1 MVSAANGHNWADGMV
16 DVWCLTGEAGIL
28 QSALELGEHVTWAMS
43 PTFES
48 LGTHERSAGWSL
60 KTIMALYGQ
69 TCDPEYLAAAGRIAA
84 VALREQKLDQGGA
97 WPHALPL
104 DHSNQ
109 QPNVVGNN
117 LFLIGVLL
125 GGLQAYDEA
134 VRDAAVEKSLVSGVQ
149 WVARSWDEGA
159 AGWPYS
165 ATVAAQPL
173 YPPSTGLNM
182 LIIQPLAY
190 VADLTNDDRLWRI
203 VDDSLTAVAV
213 GGGHGLGKSL
223 GQQLHFAGGTLALL
237 QEHYAGTRPDKGAD
251 VLSGDPTWYAGV
263 MARTPDATRHSVRA
277 PDEKVFLVQL
287 IAARAEL
294 LAERKPHGAMT
305 RRSPTGSLRVLD
317 AGGTAIGQDTF
328 STDDPHQFRCEL
340 QGRPGERFTVVVN
353 DDQRGVWTLRGE
365 GLRIVMQTAP
375 GFSIGGVGKGKYHF
389 LVPEGTTEFRLKLV
403 GVHTGGYGAVVLTPG
418 GRIAGQHQD
427 ANPGAAL
434 IAGAPP
440 GPPVPPTHP
449 ELGEIVILPSA
460 ADTGK
465 VWSVVLWAA
474 GDIGVELVGVPPYLS
489 LTQSATPTP

>member
-1 MVSAANGHNWADGMV
+1 
-16 DVWCLTGEAGIL
+16 
-28 QSALELGEHVTWAMS
+28 
-43 PTFES
+43 
-48 LGTHERSAGWSL
+48 
-60 KTIMALYGQ
+60 
-69 TCDPEYLAAAGRIAA
+69 
-84 VALREQKLDQGGA
+84 
-97 WPHALPL
+97 
-104 DHSNQ
+104 
-109 QPNVVGNN
+109 
-117 LFLIGVLL
+117 
-125 GGLQAYDEA
+125 
-134 VRDAAVEKSLVSGVQ
+134 
-149 WVARSWDEGA
+149 
-159 AGWPYS
+159 
-165 ATVAAQPL
+165 
-173 YPPSTGLNM
+173 
-182 LIIQPLAY
+182 
-190 VADLTNDDRLWRI
+190 
-203 VDDSLTAVAV
+203 
-213 GGGHGLGKSL
+213 
-223 GQQLHFAGGTLALL
+223 
-237 QEHYAGTRPDKGAD
+237 
-251 VLSGDPTWYAGV
+251 
-263 MARTPDATRHSVRA
+263 
-277 PDEKVFLVQL
+277 
-287 IAARAEL
+287 
-294 LAERKPHGAMT
+294 MT